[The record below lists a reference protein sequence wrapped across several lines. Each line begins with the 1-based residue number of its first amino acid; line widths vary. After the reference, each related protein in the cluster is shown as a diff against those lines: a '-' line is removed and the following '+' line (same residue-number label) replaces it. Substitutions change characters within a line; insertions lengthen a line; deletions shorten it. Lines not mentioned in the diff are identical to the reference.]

1 MGSQIACSSTPG
13 KTSIIQCVMDILI
26 ALTAFQLVLLLSGAG
41 IRTSGFDGMLHDN
54 VVHFLVIAAFP
65 SMLLGIILAHAAKST
80 GLASRLTKTALSIL
94 VSYVIFLAM
103 DESRLPGG
111 LGQGQI
117 AAGLGIFAVLSVA
130 WDSLRNND
138 AFTFASHDKC
148 LLVGNGILADR
159 MEEAIRE
166 CPNRFQL
173 VGRVEYPMASQDAKP
188 EDADDI
194 FETAKRLGAT
204 KVVLSLTERRGIF
217 PLEEML
223 SCKLSGIEV
232 LDSPD
237 MFERLTGKLLIE
249 NITPSWFIFC
259 HGFKVTP
266 GLRAAKRFVDVAL
279 SLFGLLM
286 FAPFVPLVA
295 LAIRLDSPGPIFFRQ
310 IRVGQGDKEF
320 NLFKF
325 RTMRQDAEANT
336 GAVWAK
342 ENDNRVTR
350 LGRFLRKS
358 RIDEIPQLINVLR
371 GEMSLIGP
379 RPERPEFVSTL
390 KERIPYYSERHYVK
404 PGVSGWAQ
412 VRYPY
417 GASVEDAVEKLR
429 YDLYYIKNISIL
441 LDFKIILKTVAVM
454 IRCKLGR

>member
-1 MGSQIACSSTPG
+1 MDSQIAYGNPG
-13 KTSIIQCVMDILI
+13 KSSIKQCAMDILI
-26 ALTAFQLVLLLSGAG
+26 ALTALQLVLLLSETGM
-41 IRTSGFDGMLHDN
+41 RQSGFESMLHEN

-65 SMLLGIILAHAAKST
+65 SMLLGILLARAARSA
-80 GLASRLTKTALSIL
+80 GLASRLAKTALSLL

-103 DESRLPGG
+103 DETRIPGG
-111 LGQGQI
+111 MAQGQVV
-117 AAGLGIFAVLSVA
+117 AGLVIFALLSLA
-130 WDSLRNND
+130 WDALRAHD
-138 AFTFASHDKC
+138 GTAFSSGDKC

-159 MEEAIRE
+159 MEQAIRQS
-166 CPNRFQL
+166 PGRFRL
-173 VGRVEYPMASQDAKP
+173 AGRLEYPVASQDARP
-188 EDADDI
+188 EDAEDI
-194 FETAKRLGAT
+194 FETARRLGAT
-204 KVVLSLTERRGIF
+204 KVVLSLTERRGVF

-223 SCKLSGIEV
+223 TCKLSGIEV

-259 HGFKVTP
+259 HGFRVTP
-266 GLRAAKRFVDVAL
+266 GLRAAKRCIDVAL

-286 FAPFVPLVA
+286 FAPFAPLVA
-295 LAIRLDSPGPIFFRQ
+295 LAIRLDSPGPVFFRQ
-310 IRVGQGDKEF
+310 VRVGQGDKEF
-320 NLFKF
+320 SLIKF
-325 RTMRQDAEANT
+325 RTMRQDAEAKT
-336 GAVWAK
+336 GAVWAR
-342 ENDNRVTR
+342 ENDTRVTR

-371 GEMSLIGP
+371 GEMSLVGP
-379 RPERPEFVSTL
+379 RPERPEFVKTL

-441 LDFKIILKTVAVM
+441 LDFKIIAMTVAVM
-454 IRCKLGR
+454 LRCKLGR